1 MTKTT
6 NISKTRMLTEAAIM
20 LALATVLSIIKIL
33 ELPYGGSVTVACM
46 MPVIVIAYRHGIKFG
61 LLVALVFGIIQQLF
75 GLKTLSYVTTWQS
88 VVAVIALDYI
98 LAFTVIGLGG
108 AFRKMS
114 SQANGLLFGTILVC
128 ALRFLCHVI
137 SGATVWAGLSIP
149 TNAALL
155 YSIGYNATYMIPE
168 TIVTASAALY
178 IGSVLDFRADKI
190 TNVKKEG
197 KTGIPVLAWISG
209 LIIVAAIIFDAVN
222 VFMHLQNAESGDF
235 DVAGFASVNW
245 KLIGIVD
252 ASAIVIA
259 AIVLLISK
267 KAKKPEVKA
276 A

>member
-1 MTKTT
+1 
-6 NISKTRMLTEAAIM
+6 
-20 LALATVLSIIKIL
+20 
-33 ELPYGGSVTVACM
+33 
-46 MPVIVIAYRHGIKFG
+46 
-61 LLVALVFGIIQQLF
+61 
-75 GLKTLSYVTTWQS
+75 
-88 VVAVIALDYI
+88 
-98 LAFTVIGLGG
+98 
-108 AFRKMS
+108 MS

-168 TIVTASAALY
+168 TIVTASAAFY

-267 KAKKPEVKA
+267 KAKKPEVKSA
-276 A
+276 

>member
-1 MTKTT
+1 
-6 NISKTRMLTEAAIM
+6 M

-98 LAFTVIGLGG
+98 IAFTVIGLGG

-114 SQANGLLFGTILVC
+114 SQANGLLCGTLLVC

-168 TIVTASAALY
+168 TIVTASAAYY
-178 IGSVLDFRADKI
+178 IGSVLDFRGDAI
-190 TNVKKEG
+190 TNLKKEG
-197 KTGIPVLAWISG
+197 KSGMPVLGWISG
-209 LIIVAAIIFDAVN
+209 LIIVAAIIFDAVT

-235 DVAGFASVNW
+235 DATGFASVNW
-245 KLIGIVD
+245 RLIAIVN
-252 ASAIVIA
+252 ASAVVVA
-259 AIVLLISK
+259 AVLLFISK
-267 KAKKPEVKA
+267 KVKKPEVKA

>member
-168 TIVTASAALY
+168 TIVTASAAFY